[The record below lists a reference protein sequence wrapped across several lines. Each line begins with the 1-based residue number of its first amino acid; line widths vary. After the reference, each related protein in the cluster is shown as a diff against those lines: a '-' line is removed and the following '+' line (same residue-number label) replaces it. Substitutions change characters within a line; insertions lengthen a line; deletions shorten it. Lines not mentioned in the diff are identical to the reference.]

1 MARFKATYE
10 DRIEPIPDRSQ
21 WPVVELGFKVFPP
34 LLGRGAG
41 KPKVQR
47 QRGCLEKMASKKK
60 VKCRRC
66 GDFGHFSK
74 LAKRQR
80 LEKMVRE
87 LHQGTRLTKGMF
99 LCTKSVSLFFTS
111 QYVMSPLKC
120 RKQAPINAVG
130 PSQGKK

>member
-1 MARFKATYE
+1 MATF
-10 DRIEPIPDRSQ
+10 Q
-21 WPVVELGFKVFPP
+21 
-34 LLGRGAG
+34 
-41 KPKVQR
+41 
-47 QRGCLEKMASKKK
+47 
-60 VKCRRC
+60 
-66 GDFGHFSK
+66 K

-120 RKQAPINAVG
+120 RKEAPIDAAG
-130 PSQGKK
+130 PSQAKKQKVQKKKGTPKKKTPIKKKLKKAANPPTIVVSSLRRLVYED

>member
-1 MARFKATYE
+1 MDTF
-10 DRIEPIPDRSQ
+10 Q
-21 WPVVELGFKVFPP
+21 
-34 LLGRGAG
+34 
-41 KPKVQR
+41 
-47 QRGCLEKMASKKK
+47 
-60 VKCRRC
+60 
-66 GDFGHFSK
+66 K

-120 RKQAPINAVG
+120 RKEAPIDAAG
-130 PSQGKK
+130 PSQAKKQKVQKKKKGTPKKKKTPIKKKLKKATADPPTTVVSSLRRLVYED